1 MSNILQQLHHSFNAY
16 FFNSAKSH
24 VSTGIYL
31 YPLFLM
37 QIPIASYV
45 AITPPLIDD
54 TRSLLAGLL
63 TIFALIAFCGGVPF
77 FVATNAYAAKV
88 FGTRVPSC
96 DGNREYGRESA
107 ATWLLCAG
115 TGIAFFGIALRRCA
129 WTLWEGDGAERQKFQ
144 IPYPLWNTLTCASG
158 FVFGIFLAPLTMYNW
173 AMAVPFTLV
182 IVPVLLLLTPWS
194 IRRPFRSMFFVFFLL
209 AHGILFF
216 PTGSM
221 DLGVE
226 RGYKRLIRT
235 APSFLAPFLPTP
247 LVNFLC
253 GSQGFNSLLEMDVL
267 TELYRMA
274 EEYQCANGFFFPLF
288 CFLYVPFFTVVF
300 IVSLMLPAQKVE
312 EMQVSAKEVAIYAVS
327 IITLV
332 CGAFTGGVFWR
343 SYSSHGM
350 GNMKWKE

>member
-1 MSNILQQLHHSFNAY
+1 
-16 FFNSAKSH
+16 
-24 VSTGIYL
+24 
-31 YPLFLM
+31 
-37 QIPIASYV
+37 
-45 AITPPLIDD
+45 
-54 TRSLLAGLL
+54 
-63 TIFALIAFCGGVPF
+63 
-77 FVATNAYAAKV
+77 
-88 FGTRVPSC
+88 
-96 DGNREYGRESA
+96 
-107 ATWLLCAG
+107 
-115 TGIAFFGIALRRCA
+115 
-129 WTLWEGDGAERQKFQ
+129 
-144 IPYPLWNTLTCASG
+144 
-158 FVFGIFLAPLTMYNW
+158 
-173 AMAVPFTLV
+173 MAVPFTLV

-226 RGYKRLIRT
+226 RGYKSLIRT

-350 GNMKWKE
+350 GNMKWKEWLYDEAATLRAQWSEFEKCGDDGWALGRSWAWSLWGWCPSPMNRGLFPSIRRDRRYSDVSIVWRFFLVESYSNSPCNKDDEEYFYYCFVLYSKRVNGKPIA